1 MKITDIHVK
10 QVVHPELDAIAFGIA
25 DVVLVSI
32 NRQTAKI
39 QYTKSDKHSYVV
51 KTLIEILENAV

>member
-1 MKITDIHVK
+1 MKITDIHIK
-10 QVVHPELDAIAFGIA
+10 PVVHPELDAIAFGIA